1 MRHRLYA
8 LLLVLPILLPIVRV
22 APVPCAASDCGPV
35 YPPPSPWRPVS
46 GERADLTAQGQG
58 IF

>member
-1 MRHRLYA
+1 MRQRLYA

-35 YPPPSPWRPVS
+35 YPPPYAAVQP
-46 GERADLTAQGQG
+46 
-58 IF
+58 